1 MKPETSIEKAMERL
15 AAGGLVIM
23 RDDEGR
29 ENEGDLVG
37 AASLA
42 TPEMVNFMVRHA
54 RGLVC
59 QPVTAEVARRLELG
73 PQAPENTDSHGT
85 AFTVSVDAADG
96 ITTGIS
102 AEDRAVTARVVA
114 DGTSV
119 PQDLRRPGH
128 MFPLIARPGGVLERA
143 GHTEGSVDLLRLAGL
158 VPSAL
163 ICEILNEDGT
173 MARGPQLERLAVEWD
188 MPLVSVADIAAY
200 RRRTGDVTLSESSPA
215 DLPTEF
221 GRFRITVFSTDDPMN
236 REAVLLEHAGEHAGK
251 GDGPDGDA
259 APLVRVHSECLTGD
273 ALFSTRC
280 DCGAQLRAAMEGV
293 AREGGAIVYLRQ
305 EGRGIGLFEK
315 VKAYTLQ
322 DEGMDTLE
330 ANLAL
335 GHPGD
340 ARNYGLAAAVLRQ
353 KGYRRVRI
361 LTNNPEKA
369 RDLQEGGIDVTERLP
384 LHVGRTEDNVRY
396 LTTKFEQ
403 MGHIAPEK
411 KGVGTWN

>member
-1 MKPETSIEKAMERL
+1 MKPDTSIEKAMERL

-59 QPVTAEVARRLELG
+59 QPVTAETAGRLGLG
-73 PQAPENTDSHGT
+73 PQATRNTESHGT
-85 AFTVSVDAADG
+85 AFTVSVDAAEG

-102 AEDRAVTARVVA
+102 AEDRSVTARIIA
-114 DGTSV
+114 DGTST
-119 PQDLRRPGH
+119 PSDLRQPGH
-128 MFPLIARPGGVLERA
+128 MFPLVARPGGVLERA

-173 MARGPQLERLAVEWD
+173 MARGEELERLAVEWD

-200 RRRTGDVTLSESSPA
+200 RRKIGDVTLTESSPA

-221 GRFRITVFSTDDPMN
+221 GRFRITVFSTDDPLN
-236 REAVLLEHAGEHAGK
+236 REAVLLEHPQPENTPAG
-251 GDGPDGDA
+251 DS
-259 APLVRVHSECLTGD
+259 APLVRIHSECLTGD

-280 DCGAQLRAAMEGV
+280 DCGAQLRTAMEAV
-293 AREGGAIVYLRQ
+293 ARDGGAIVYLRQ

-322 DEGMDTLE
+322 DQGMDTLQ

-340 ARNYGLAAAVLRQ
+340 ARNYGLAAAVLRR
-353 KGYRRVRI
+353 KGYRQVRI

-369 RDLQEGGIDVTERLP
+369 RDLQEGGIEVTARIP
-384 LHVGRTEDNVRY
+384 LHAGRTEENTRY

-403 MGHIAPEK
+403 MGHIAPDT
-411 KGVGTWN
+411 KGVRTWN